1 MSAGKEVLRSMKQR
15 LCSHKIDVG
24 RLLRVCSI
32 FMSSMQQAF
41 EGGTEEKERKKEEE
55 DGSVPSPHV
64 GTRRGGLVF
73 GSWSKV
79 SLG

>member
-1 MSAGKEVLRSMKQR
+1 
-15 LCSHKIDVG
+15 
-24 RLLRVCSI
+24 
-32 FMSSMQQAF
+32 MSSMQQAF

-55 DGSVPSPHV
+55 DGSVPSPHM